1 MHEYS
6 SEELDLMAK
15 AYERA
20 CEELSKTAGTWPA
33 NIEAARTC
41 LVDGIVDAIKNG
53 VRNEDGLI
61 AAALSRLG
69 NIQEPRTWQTT
80 PVVTPARR

>member
-6 SEELDLMAK
+6 SDELDLMAK

-20 CEELSKTAGTWPA
+20 CEELARAAFTWPA

-41 LVDGIVDAIKNG
+41 LVDGIVDAIRNG

-61 AAALSRLG
+61 AAALSKLG
-69 NIQEPRTWQTT
+69 ETQES
-80 PVVTPARR
+80 

>member
-6 SEELDLMAK
+6 SDELDLMAK

-20 CEELSKTAGTWPA
+20 CEELARAAVAWPA

-41 LVDGIVDAIKNG
+41 MVDGIVEAIKNG

-69 NIQEPRTWQTT
+69 NIREPRTW
-80 PVVTPARR
+80 